1 MSKKD
6 SFNINLMF
14 GKDCICLTF
23 VEQGSIVDL
32 VSPLICNTLAFVFWL
47 RTSLAKRYIVIGSVF
62 ATFNM

>member
-23 VEQGSIVDL
+23 VEQGGIADF
-32 VSPLICNTLAFVFWL
+32 VSPLICNTLALVFWV
-47 RTSLAKRYIVIGSVF
+47 RTSLAKRCIVIGSVF